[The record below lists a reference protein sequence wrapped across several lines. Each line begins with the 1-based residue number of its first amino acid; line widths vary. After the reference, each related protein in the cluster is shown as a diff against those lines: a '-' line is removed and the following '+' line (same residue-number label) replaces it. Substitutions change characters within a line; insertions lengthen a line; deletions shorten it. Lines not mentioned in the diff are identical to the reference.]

1 MISQSERAH
10 ARGGAARGGAVVAL
24 LLVVCHGPVSAGLL
38 VDEIAAYPALREAA
52 FSSVPQENAEAV
64 AADAD
69 VVARFQGT
77 EGWGKEPRD
86 AAAEQQAVQMM
97 KEGKLL
103 SVAVTPLLWHSSS
116 RVRWD
121 AIRHLGESRD
131 AVAAQLLTQHLAA
144 LTAPEFVGQHG
155 DKAAGDVGYVVEA
168 LGKLGCRGAGPQV
181 YQALEWAYQSEIR
194 RVPGQCVE
202 ALGRLRYAPA
212 ASAMAK
218 MLAAGTDL
226 GRRGSVDERR
236 LVAAFNA
243 VTTADIV
250 FHSPIGMM
258 EAMNVG
264 HMGLT
269 HPYTNDLFERRAEAV
284 RQTARECQAV
294 LEGAPVGPREQWLK
308 QQLWQRGV
316 ALPRSVGDDP
326 GRIVQAMAQ
335 TYIGMSPAA
344 RDASVEA
351 QAILV
356 GFVKYGHPL
365 AVPALIDIME
375 MTQGGEA
382 NDLAACLEAIKV
394 NAGDVGLSAVGPPR
408 VSSSAGLSFF
418 RPPGGTEG
426 VHARWTEWWQKNKS
440 LLVYKYESLGN

>member
-1 MISQSERAH
+1 MIGQLERAH
-10 ARGGAARGGAVVAL
+10 ARRVAVRGGAVVAL

-38 VDEIAAYPALREAA
+38 VNEIAAYPALREAA
-52 FSSVPQENAEAV
+52 LSSIPQRNPEAA

-69 VVARFQGT
+69 LLARFQGL
-77 EGWGKEPRD
+77 EGWGKEPGD
-86 AAAEQQAVQMM
+86 VPAEQQAVEMIT
-97 KEGKLL
+97 EGKLL
-103 SVAVTPLLWHSSS
+103 SEALAPLLWHSSS
-116 RVRWD
+116 RVRWE

-131 AVAAQLLTQHLAA
+131 VVAAQLLTQHLAA

-155 DKAAGDVGYVVEA
+155 NEAAGDVGYVVEA

-181 YQALEWAYQSEIR
+181 YRALEWAYGSEIR
-194 RVPGQCVE
+194 GVPRQCVE

-226 GRRGSVDERR
+226 GRRGKVDERR

-250 FHSPIGMM
+250 FQSPIGMM

-264 HMGLT
+264 HTGLT
-269 HPYTNDLFERRAEAV
+269 HPYTNDLFDRRAQAV

-294 LEGAPVGPREQWLK
+294 LEGAPVGPREHWLK

-316 ALPRSVGDDP
+316 ALPRSVGNDP
-326 GRIVQAMAQ
+326 GRIVRAMAQ
-335 TYIGMSPAA
+335 TYVGIPPAA
-344 RDASVEA
+344 RDAGVEA

-356 GFVKYGHPL
+356 GLVKHGHPL

-375 MTQGGEA
+375 ITQGGETI
-382 NDLAACLEAIKV
+382 DLAACLEAVKV
-394 NAGDVGLSAVGPPR
+394 NAGDVGLSAVGPRR
-408 VSSSAGLSFF
+408 VSSSATRSLL
-418 RPPGGTEG
+418 RPGGTESL
-426 VHARWTEWWQKNKS
+426 HAEWTEWWQKNKS
-440 LLVYKYESLGN
+440 LLAYRYESLAN